1 MQCNLIRS
9 NVVPPRFPELQ
20 NPLTE
25 AIKKNPLR
33 QFQGKCVNKRTKSP
47 METEAKK
54 IEMNR
59 ARGVGALGRGRRASG
74 LKFICK
80 QSARRTQTVCPKV
93 YAMDFPSC
101 AQIIRILTF

>member
-1 MQCNLIRS
+1 
-9 NVVPPRFPELQ
+9 
-20 NPLTE
+20 
-25 AIKKNPLR
+25 
-33 QFQGKCVNKRTKSP
+33 

-59 ARGVGALGRGRRASG
+59 ATTLGRGRRASG